1 MLNWINVQNVKSLG
15 IYEGGKPD
23 AGFALFESKSLKWPG
38 FVEFDDV
45 NGKVLTFSAQDSVYK
60 VFDLK
65 NYTMLYSI
73 SDRNVQEIKI
83 SPGIMLLIFGRASSH
98 VDFIEQF
105 NEKLLVKQE
114 NEKLQILDV
123 SCSAVSHGLTS
134 SRIKTCIFGTQV
146 FSGEASSLQNFGARS
161 IQAIRATATEI
172 PSKTQKSSS
181 GGKTKIGIN
190 GFGRIGR
197 LVLRIAMSRDDVEV
211 VAINDPFID
220 AKYMTL
226 HYAKF

>member
-1 MLNWINVQNVKSLG
+1 MESPLLSMYIRR
-15 IYEGGKPD
+15 GKLD
-23 AGFALFESKSLKWPG
+23 AGFALFEYESLKWPG

-83 SPGIMLLIFGRASSH
+83 SPGIMLLIFGRANSH
-98 VDFIEQF
+98 IPLKILSLEDGT
-105 NEKLLVKQE
+105 E
-114 NEKLQILDV
+114 NEKLHILDV